1 MTFNDLNRPPLDEAA
16 LRAALIGTDSLWQDV
31 EVTVETPS
39 TNVALAERARA
50 GAPGGSVLTTD
61 HQSAGRG
68 RMDRRWEAPPRSGL
82 AVSVLLRPIDVPAA
96 RWVWLP
102 LLVGLA
108 VDATVNAAGVRSG
121 LKWPN
126 DVVVGDRKL
135 AGILLERV
143 DTSSGPAAIAGV
155 GLNVTLT
162 DEELP
167 TAQATSLQLEGAT
180 STDRSV
186 LLRSYLRNLEAL
198 YRSWVASAGDP
209 AAGIQESYV
218 RRCVTIGRNV
228 CVQNPDGTQTEGTA
242 EAIDDFGRL
251 VVGGIAISAGDVVHV
266 RPTS

>member
-1 MTFNDLNRPPLDEAA
+1 MTFHDLNRPPLDEAA
-16 LRAALIGTDSLWQDV
+16 LRSALIGADSLWLNV
-31 EVTVETPS
+31 EVTAETPS
-39 TNVALAERARA
+39 TNATLAERARA
-50 GAPGGSVLTTD
+50 GVPGGSVLTTD

-82 AVSVLLRPIDVPAA
+82 AVSVLLRPVDVPAA

-126 DVVVGDRKL
+126 DVVVDGRKL

-143 DTSSGPAAIAGV
+143 DTPLGPAAIAGV

-162 DEELP
+162 DDELP
-167 TAQATSLQLEGAT
+167 VAQATSLQLQGAT
-180 STDRSV
+180 ITDRSV

-198 YRSWVASAGDP
+198 YRSWVASLGDP

-218 RRCVTIGRNV
+218 RRCVTIGQQV
-228 CVQNPDGTQTEGTA
+228 SVHNPDGSRTEGTA
-242 EAIDDFGRL
+242 ESIDDFGRL
-251 VVGGIAISAGDVVHV
+251 VVDGTAISAGDVVHL